1 VTTQDIWLTTTD
13 STSTDFT
20 SHLDPLQQAWN
31 EAWLLLRRTADGPAF
46 SQLLVSVY
54 GTTGRGFEA
63 FAAAESLRQRILAGD
78 RLGLKVRVVDAASM
92 NGVSA
97 VYAAGTVYVN
107 GALLGGTSSPS
118 LLQPVLLE
126 EIGHAIEKE
135 LNPTGG
141 TDTTGDEGEL
151 FSALVRG
158 IQLSDADKARI
169 ATENDIATITVDGQV
184 VVGEASAAVGTSY
197 TGGTS
202 GYEIKSDQNW
212 GQTFRLGSVSG
223 ATTALINSLSLN
235 LYRLGDASSQTITV
249 TIRSSWNGAVLWAG
263 AVVTANIGTN
273 SDNMETFAPNIS
285 LNLDTTYLIRVTSSH
300 ADGKIFWRGSS
311 GDSYGGGSQFKNDG
325 STDAKDLNFSVS
337 GNAVVFAAPTATVAA
352 ATIPNTSSITVQ
364 STETGTA
371 YLVNSMVAISGP
383 ASITGAADNLWNSV
397 AITTANSNTSLAA
410 TGLINGIY
418 KLYAV
423 DAEGNLSNAST
434 ESVTIHSNA
443 PTAILTA
450 ATVPNT
456 SSITVQSTEI
466 GTAYLVKSTVAVT
479 GPASITG
486 AADNLWNSVVIT
498 TANSNTSLAAAGLT
512 DGTYKLYAIDS
523 EGNLSSASTASVIID
538 SSAPTATLTAATVP
552 NTSSITVQSTET
564 GTAYLVNSTVAV
576 SGSASITGAADNL
589 WNSVGI
595 TTANSNTS
603 LAATGLI
610 DGTYTLYTADAA
622 GNLSSATT
630 ALVTIDFNAPTAP
643 LPFLQVSGTRIVNRA
658 NNQEVILNAVNMGN
672 WMVMEGYMMNSVNQ
686 APDQHT
692 WKQKLSALVGP
703 ESVKNFF
710 DSWLTNHVTQNDIN
724 QVKAWG
730 FNAVR
735 LPLHYEYFVNL
746 GTPDAWNEQG
756 FSLLDNIISW
766 CASAGIYAILD
777 LHAAPG
783 GQSDN
788 SGISDYDSTKP
799 SLWESAENRSK
810 TVRLWDRIS
819 ERYKSEPWVA
829 GYDLINEPNW
839 NLPNGTL
846 LRELYGDLTQTIRAN
861 GDQHILFIEG
871 NNYSNNYTGLTPAWD
886 PQMVYV
892 FHKYG
897 SSADFASDLQWVL
910 DLRAAQNRPIWC
922 GEHGENSNDNFTKM
936 VELLR
941 TQGIGMSWWPMKKFE
956 SINCLASATFPPG
969 YNDLL
974 NYLGGSNPNLSADA
988 ARITLA
994 QLADSVRLAN
1004 TELQDEVLRA
1014 IFNQP
1019 GNRET
1024 APFGNIPNLPGIIYA
1039 SDYDQGM
1046 NGYAYSDT
1054 GWENVLYTTGD
1065 YTAWNERW
1073 TYRNGG
1079 VDIEACSDPVSNGFN
1094 VCFFNPT
1101 EWMKY
1106 TVEVP
1111 STGTYSIDLRVANGS
1126 GQTATLEIQNADGTK
1141 TLAKASVPSGGW
1153 YDWVTVT
1160 VTGGFATSGIQ
1171 AIRIANTGGSDCNIN
1186 SVRFTKI
1193 ADAVPGTSSVPVALK
1208 TVSLKAN
1215 NGGYLCWEASNSSVL
1230 TCSAVSE
1237 TANTRF
1243 TLIDAGNGRT
1253 ALLAS
1258 NGRYVRYS
1266 SADNKL
1272 YADSTNVG
1280 PNEEFLLN
1288 RLNRSVA
1295 IQAANSL
1302 YVSQNAN
1309 EAVRSDR
1316 SILAGWEYFVVTT
1329 LATTQ
1334 GPPATPLGVTLLDGT
1349 ITWKSMAG
1357 ATHYTVER
1365 RTSTGGSFQ
1374 TVATGISDTSFT
1386 DSSLGNGALV
1396 SYRVISHAGTY
1407 ISAPSV
1413 EVGSLP
1419 PDLILPQITGIT
1431 VAENQVLLQF
1441 SEAMQ
1446 TTDLTTTPF
1455 VVRVA
1460 GSIRSLSAW
1469 DASPTDPTKII
1480 LTLSG
1485 TAPSAGQSVTV
1496 AYTDPAGNNATGV
1509 LQDLAGNDLASTP
1522 TSGLAADTL
1531 RSTVNVTS
1539 LASSYTNLVLSGTAV
1554 VGTGNTAANQITV
1567 EQSTAV
1573 ANVITGAAGVDVMDG
1588 GNGGDI
1594 YVITSS
1600 AHHTAAEIFDSG
1612 ILGTDELRFSSSS
1625 SGQTLMVY
1633 GGNLGVERV
1642 AIGTG
1647 TGASAVS
1654 TATTALSVNASSAAN
1669 ALTITGNNGAN
1680 RLFGSAY
1687 GDVINANGGNDTLV
1701 GGVGADTLTGGA
1713 GADVFRFEKPIVG
1726 AIVDVITDFT
1736 PAQSDLIQL
1745 ENSVFTALPTTGAL
1759 STAAFGIGASAVT
1772 AAQRIGYDSTS
1783 GSLWYDA
1790 DGSGSLAASHF
1801 ARLSMGLVLTASRFV
1816 VS

>member
-1 VTTQDIWLTTTD
+1 MKLQDLLFLVDDLNVPNKARKYRNSSWLGNSD
-13 STSTDFT
+13 SKDF
-20 SHLDPLQQAWN
+20 SSQLDPLQQAWN
-31 EAWLLLRRTADGPAF
+31 NAWLLLLLHAENWTGF
-46 SQLLVSVY
+46 TQLLAAVY
-54 GTTGRGFEA
+54 GTAGLSAEA
-63 FAAAESLRQRILAGD
+63 FASAAKSLRLRILAGD
-78 RLGLKVRVVDAASM
+78 RLGLELQVVDAAGM
-92 NGVSA
+92 NGA
-97 VYAAGTVYVN
+97 RAAYANGTVYVN
-107 GALLGGTSSPS
+107 GALLDGTTSSS
-118 LLQPVLLE
+118 LLQALVLE

-135 LNPTGG
+135 LNPTAGY
-141 TDTTGDEGEL
+141 DTAGDEGEL
-151 FSALVRG
+151 LSALALGRS
-158 IQLSDADKARI
+158 LSDAERARI
-169 ATENDIATITVDGQV
+169 AMENDITTISLHGQV
-184 VVGEASAAVGTSY
+184 VVGEASASVAASY

-202 GYEIKSDQNW
+202 AYEIKSDQNW
-212 GQTFRLGSVSG
+212 GQTFALGSSSG
-223 ATTALINSLSLN
+223 ATTAIINLLSLN
-235 LYRLGDASSQTITV
+235 LYRLRDASNQTITI
-249 TIRSSWNGAVLWAG
+249 TIRDSWNGVALWTAT
-263 AVVTANIGTN
+263 VITANIGTN
-273 SDNMETFAPNIS
+273 ADNLETFTPGVS
-285 LNLDTTYLIRVTSSH
+285 LNLNTTYIIRVTSSS

-311 GDSYGGGSQFKNDG
+311 GDAYRGGSQLNKDG
-325 STDAKDLNFSVS
+325 SSDSKDLNFVVS
-337 GNAVVFAAPTATVAA
+337 GNAVIF
-352 ATIPNTSSITVQ
+352 
-364 STETGTA
+364 
-371 YLVNSMVAISGP
+371 
-383 ASITGAADNLWNSV
+383 
-397 AITTANSNTSLAA
+397 
-410 TGLINGIY
+410 
-418 KLYAV
+418 
-423 DAEGNLSNAST
+423 
-434 ESVTIHSNA
+434 
-443 PTAILTA
+443 
-450 ATVPNT
+450 
-456 SSITVQSTEI
+456 
-466 GTAYLVKSTVAVT
+466 
-479 GPASITG
+479 
-486 AADNLWNSVVIT
+486 
-498 TANSNTSLAAAGLT
+498 
-512 DGTYKLYAIDS
+512 
-523 EGNLSSASTASVIID
+523 
-538 SSAPTATLTAATVP
+538 SAPTATLTAATVP
-552 NTSSITVQSTET
+552 NISSITVQSSET
-564 GTAYLVNSTVAV
+564 GNAYLLNSTVAV
-576 SGSASITGAADNL
+576 SSLASITGAADNL
-589 WNSVGI
+589 WNAVAITTANTNTALAATGLTNGIYRLYSVDAEGNLSSPSTASVTIDSIAPTATLTSATLSNTNSLTVQSSETGSAYLVNSTVTANSLASITGAADNLWNAVAI
-595 TTANSNTS
+595 TTANSNTTLS
-603 LAATGLI
+603 ASGLTN
-610 DGTYTLYTADAA
+610 GTYDLYSADTA
-622 GNLSSATT
+622 GNLSSASS
-630 ALVTIDFNAPTAP
+630 ASVTIEATIQKET
-643 LPFLQVSGTRIVNRA
+643 LPFLQVSGTKIINTST
-658 NNQEVILNAVNMGN
+658 NQEVILNAVNMGN

-710 DSWLTNHVTQNDIN
+710 DSWVTNHVTQDDIN
-724 QVKAWG
+724 QIKAWG

-746 GTPDAWNEQG
+746 GTSDVWNEQG
-756 FSLLDNIISW
+756 FTLLDNIISW
-766 CASAGIYAILD
+766 CASAGIYAVLD

-819 ERYKSEPWVA
+819 ERYMHEPWVA

-897 SSADFASDLQWVL
+897 SSADFNSDLQWVL
-910 DLRAAQNRPIWC
+910 DLRTAQNRPIWC
-922 GEHGENSNDNFTKM
+922 GEHGENSNDNFTKLA
-936 VELLR
+936 ELLR
-941 TQGIGMSWWPMKKFE
+941 SQGIGMSWWPMKKFE
-956 SINCLASATFPPG
+956 SINTLASATFPPG

-988 ARITLA
+988 ARLTLA
-994 QLADSVRLAN
+994 QLAESVRLVN
-1004 TELQDEVLRA
+1004 TKPQAEVLRA
-1014 IFNQP
+1014 IFRQP

-1024 APFGNIPNLPGIIYA
+1024 VPFGDIPDLPGTIYA

-1046 NGYAYSDT
+1046 NGHAYLDT

-1079 VDIEACSDPVSNGFN
+1079 VDIEACSDPASNGYN

-1106 TVEVP
+1106 TVDVP

-1126 GQTATLEIQNADGTK
+1126 GQTATLEIQNADGTQ

-1171 AIRIANTGGSDCNIN
+1171 AIRIANTGGADCNIN

-1193 ADAVPGTSSVPVALK
+1193 ADAVSGTSSVPVALN

-1230 TCSAVSE
+1230 TCSAASE
-1237 TANTRF
+1237 TTNTRF

-1266 SADNKL
+1266 AADNKL
-1272 YADSTNVG
+1272 YADATTVG

-1316 SILAGWEYFVVTT
+1316 SILAGWEYFVVKT

-1334 GPPATPLGVTLLDGT
+1334 GPPATPLGVALLDGT
-1349 ITWKSMAG
+1349 ISWKAMAG
-1357 ATHYTVER
+1357 ATNYTVER
-1365 RTSTGGSFQ
+1365 RTSTGSTFQ
-1374 TVATGISDTSFT
+1374 TIATDISDTSFT
-1386 DSSLGNGALV
+1386 DPSLGIGALV

-1407 ISAPSV
+1407 NSAPSV

-1419 PDLILPQITGIT
+1419 PDLTLPLITGIT
-1431 VAENQVLLQF
+1431 VTGSQIHLQF
-1441 SEAMQ
+1441 SEAM
-1446 TTDLTTTPF
+1446 LTTGLTTAPF

-1460 GSIRSLSAW
+1460 GSTRSISALA
-1469 DASPTDPTKII
+1469 ASPTDATKLI

-1485 TAPSAGQSVTV
+1485 TALTASQSVTV
-1496 AYTDPAGNNATGV
+1496 AYADPAGNNAIGV
-1509 LQDLAGNDLASTP
+1509 LQDLAGNDLASTS
-1522 TSGLAADTL
+1522 TSGLAADTF
-1531 RSTVNVTS
+1531 RSSVNVTS
-1539 LASSYTNLVLSGTAV
+1539 LASSYANLVLSGAAV
-1554 VGTGNTAANQITV
+1554 IGTGNTAANRITV
-1567 EQSTAV
+1567 EQSSAV

-1594 YVITSS
+1594 YVVTSS
-1600 AHHTAAEIFDSG
+1600 AHHAAAEIFDSG
-1612 ILGTDELRFSSSS
+1612 TSGIDELRFSSST
-1625 SGQTLMVY
+1625 SGQTLLVH
-1633 GGNLGVERV
+1633 GGNLGLERV

-1654 TATTALSVNASSAAN
+1654 TATTALNVNATAAAN
-1669 ALTITGNNGAN
+1669 ALTIMGNDGSN
-1680 RLFGSAY
+1680 RLSGSAY
-1687 GDVINANGGNDTLV
+1687 GDVIIGNNGNDTLV
-1701 GGVGADTLTGGA
+1701 GGVGADTLTGGS
-1713 GADVFRFEKPIVG
+1713 GADVFRFEKPLG
-1726 AIVDVITDFT
+1726 GTNVDVITDFT
-1736 PAQSDLIQL
+1736 PTQNDVIQL
-1745 ENSVFTALPTTGAL
+1745 ENSVYTALPTTGAL
-1759 STAAFGIGASAVT
+1759 AAAAFRVGASATT
-1772 AAQRIGYDSTS
+1772 ATQRIGYDPSN
-1783 GSLWYDA
+1783 GLLWYDA
-1790 DGSGSLAASHF
+1790 DGSGTGASLLV
-1801 ARLSMGLVLTASRFV
+1801 ARLSTGLTMTAARIA